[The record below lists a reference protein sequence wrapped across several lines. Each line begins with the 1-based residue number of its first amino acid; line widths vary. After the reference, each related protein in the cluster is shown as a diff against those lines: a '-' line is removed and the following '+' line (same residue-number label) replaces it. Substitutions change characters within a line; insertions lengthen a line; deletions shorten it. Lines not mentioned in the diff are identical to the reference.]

1 MKKIILSLMM
11 IVSMIFCLCACGQT
25 SGKALPQGEK
35 DTLVVYF
42 SRTGNT
48 ADAAQI
54 IADYTGADII
64 RITRAEPYPDNLE
77 ACVKE
82 VSEEM
87 QSSELPAINE
97 KVNNMNSY
105 DVVFLCYPIWLNSI
119 PMPMVTFMEE
129 NNLSGKYIIPVA
141 THSGSEFGNSIS
153 VIQSHS
159 GNAKILDGIALLNGN
174 TQGLTEKLSEYG
186 YN

>member
-1 MKKIILSLMM
+1 
-11 IVSMIFCLCACGQT
+11 
-25 SGKALPQGEK
+25 
-35 DTLVVYF
+35 
-42 SRTGNT
+42 
-48 ADAAQI
+48 
-54 IADYTGADII
+54 
-64 RITRAEPYPDNLE
+64 
-77 ACVKE
+77 
-82 VSEEM
+82 
-87 QSSELPAINE
+87 
-97 KVNNMNSY
+97 
-105 DVVFLCYPIWLNSI
+105 
-119 PMPMVTFMEE
+119 MPMVTFMEE

>member
-1 MKKIILSLMM
+1 MM

-64 RITRAEPYPDNLE
+64 RITRTEPYPDNLE

-87 QSSELPAINE
+87 QSGELPAINE

-105 DVVFLCYPIWLNSI
+105 DVVFLSNPQEL
-119 PMPMVTFMEE
+119 
-129 NNLSGKYIIPVA
+129 
-141 THSGSEFGNSIS
+141 
-153 VIQSHS
+153 
-159 GNAKILDGIALLNGN
+159 
-174 TQGLTEKLSEYG
+174 EKLKDYEYQKEIAFAIYMG
-186 YN
+186 FAEYCYNN